1 VRQYWTRSPSARRA
15 ATSPI
20 ARPAPPPAQAPGH
33 LPRHPRQ
40 DEAPLLRGPLR
51 SVTSTWT
58 KSGPDRDRDRLSRI
72 ARAAVLDAIA
82 GQLPGYQQDGDI
94 PARVHRAGH
103 PVREP
108 ASDPRP
114 RRPPRIRH
122 ALPNRHPSHQ
132 RTRPSR
138 PPDCG
143 ITGPPDGT
151 RGMHARLGGPR
162 QARDTPPARPVRGRP
177 WNHRRCAPTVTG
189 HQSRPLCVRGH
200 RDTSTRSDTPRYMA

>member
-1 VRQYWTRSPSARRA
+1 MELLLAVARSLQQRRQPPTASRRPQQSLITRHDAGRDPDVAGRYQRRRSRAGTAWSTAGTRQPRAGVSRAAVLDQVTVRPPRRHQSHRAASP
-15 ATSPI
+15 ATSPS
-20 ARPAPPPAQAPGH
+20 PGH

-51 SVTSTWT
+51 SVTSTRT

-108 ASDPRP
+108 AGDPRP

-122 ALPNRHPSHQ
+122 ALPNRYPGHQ
-132 RTRPSR
+132 RTRPS
-138 PPDCG
+138 
-143 ITGPPDGT
+143 
-151 RGMHARLGGPR
+151 
-162 QARDTPPARPVRGRP
+162 PPA
-177 WNHRRCAPTVTG
+177 
-189 HQSRPLCVRGH
+189 
-200 RDTSTRSDTPRYMA
+200 